1 MSSNPRL
8 LARLKKPGP
17 KRLLALDGG
26 GIRGL
31 ISLGYLARIEHLLR
45 QRYRDE
51 TLVLSD
57 YFDLIGGT
65 STGAIIA
72 SLLALG
78 HSVEQV
84 KELYFSQGHAAFQP
98 LRSWMGPFGRVL
110 SAKFDEQPL
119 EQLLKTH
126 FGERTLASSDFKT
139 GLMILVR
146 RVDTAAVWALVNL
159 PTHRFYAS
167 NHALPLWEVVCASAA
182 APTYFRPRI
191 FSGIAGEDEALFVD
205 GGVSMHR
212 QPALKLLMVATLR
225 GFGLGWTVGAD
236 DLLLCSIGTG
246 IVPQQQD
253 LEALKRRR
261 NNNLHMLPL
270 LLTQL
275 IDDASELSETILQWL
290 SWSPTSVQD
299 LHYRLGTLG
308 WNQLGHEPLFTYLRY
323 DVRLE
328 AAELAE
334 LGFDF
339 GTTEIEG
346 IQDMTRVDNAPTL
359 YDIGLRAARRDVQEI
374 HYPPVFDAA
383 AAHILRKQKDGVGR
397 LRFWRHFFPQEK
409 AG

>member
-8 LARLKKPGP
+8 VARLKKPGP

-31 ISLGYLARIEHLLR
+31 ISLGYLARIERLLR
-45 QRYRDE
+45 RRYRDE
-51 TLVLSD
+51 RLVLSD

-78 HSVEQV
+78 RSVEQV
-84 KELYFSQGHAAFQP
+84 RELYLSQGHAAFQP
-98 LRSWMGPFGRVL
+98 LRSWMGPFGRIL
-110 SAKFDEQPL
+110 GAKFDEEPL
-119 EQLLKTH
+119 EHLLKSQ
-126 FGERTLASSDFKT
+126 FGERTLASTDFKT
-139 GLMILVR
+139 GLMVLVR

-167 NHALPLWEVVCASAA
+167 NHTLPLWEVVCASAA
-182 APTYFRPRI
+182 APTYFKPRV

-205 GGVSMHR
+205 GGVSMYR

-225 GFGLGWTVGAD
+225 GFGLGWPVGAD
-236 DLLLCSIGTG
+236 EILLCSIGTG
-246 IVPQQQD
+246 IVSQQQN
-253 LEALKRRR
+253 LEALRRYR
-261 NNNLHMLPL
+261 NSNLHMLPL

-290 SWSPTSVQD
+290 SWSPTSAQD

-323 DVRLE
+323 DVALE
-328 AAELAE
+328 KDELTA
-334 LGFDF
+334 LGFDLA
-339 GTTEIEG
+339 TAEIEAL
-346 IQDMTRVDNAPTL
+346 QDMTQVDNARKL
-359 YDIGLRAARRDVQEI
+359 YDIGLQAGLRDVEEK
-374 HYPPVFDAA
+374 HYPTVFDVATS
-383 AAHILRKQKDGVGR
+383 HGLRQERAGVR
-397 LRFWRHFFPQEK
+397 RFRFLRHLFPQEK